1 MRWLLAAGALALVA
15 PAAVAC
21 INDREVEKHER
32 EFKSQYHLGP
42 KPMESPA
49 SPAHDGP
56 LPLAAAGGGLL
67 LLTAAAVIAGRS
79 T

>member
-1 MRWLLAAGALALVA
+1 MRWLLAAVTLAVA
-15 PAAVAC
+15 ASAAAAC

-32 EFKSQYHLGP
+32 EFKSQYQLSP
-42 KPMESPA
+42 KPPESPA
-49 SPAHDGP
+49 SPEDAGA